1 MAEDFQTSIEIQTQ
15 ILDRIPRPLADSFR
29 YVAIHLKFRHQKR
42 SSNLLMYIDKINF
55 FLPNQ
60 YKIQNSMKPL
70 DGVLSLQPR
79 PRIST
84 NADSNPRQDIKILC

>member
-1 MAEDFQTSIEIQTQ
+1 
-15 ILDRIPRPLADSFR
+15 
-29 YVAIHLKFRHQKR
+29 
-42 SSNLLMYIDKINF
+42 MYIDKINF

-60 YKIQNSMKPL
+60 FKIQNSMKPL

-79 PRIST
+79 QRIST